1 MNIDRE
7 SAISAFTDALERER
21 SRSHFMNPGIA
32 LYEDGTVTYA
42 SSLNLDDDVV
52 KFDDWENGD
61 GWGIEGYIPEMTD
74 DEICKAAEACAELY
88 EDSLKY
94 FEPEEEEE
102 ED

>member
-7 SAISAFTDALERER
+7 SAISAFTEALECER

-32 LYEDGTVTYA
+32 LHEDGTVTYA

-52 KFDDWENGD
+52 RFDDWENGD

-74 DEICKAAEACAELY
+74 DEIGEAAEACAEAYINQMERYGEL
-88 EDSLKY
+88 
-94 FEPEEEEE
+94 
-102 ED
+102 